1 MACEKACC
9 SSQLIPNRIDI
20 KWSAIASS
28 IFPYTSD
35 QIAAI
40 TGYVLNNSS
49 STGPITVNFI
59 RGGVGGTPLPFT
71 LTVPVGQYSS
81 FTTVGIDTIEINSGH
96 SVATGE
102 LNITVNFNPF

>member
-1 MACEKACC
+1 VACENKCC
-9 SSQLIPNRIDI
+9 SPRLIPNRIDI
-20 KWSAIASS
+20 KWTAIASS

-49 STGPITVNFI
+49 STGPITIHFI
-59 RGGVGGTPLPFT
+59 RGGVGGTPLPFF
-71 LTVPVGQYSS
+71 LTVEIGEYKS
-81 FTTVGIDTIEINSGH
+81 FTTVGIDTIQINSGTN
-96 SVATGE
+96 VATGE